1 MSKIYTTNEL
11 IQILAAERRSC
22 LMGKRLKLGVTVSG
36 NRVMDQ
42 LIRADALQKFS
53 AYQDFK
59 AAIHDYQRTH
69 QVSGI
74 VWREVTV
81 NSKTLSYP
89 EVDAQLIALPSDLD
103 LLKVMKDSIL
113 EFWYGVTSG
122 MDLYLS
128 FNNGK
133 QYQQITISDVERI
146 AQRTEWASLCKW
158 ENSNFLEIILQL
170 AWGKPEEA
178 SYKRGFPASG
188 SEYIHAVNQGSRPIG

>member
-1 MSKIYTTNEL
+1 
-11 IQILAAERRSC
+11 
-22 LMGKRLKLGVTVSG
+22 MGKRLKLAVTVSG

-42 LIRADALQKFS
+42 LIRTDALQKFS

-59 AAIHDYQRTH
+59 AAIHDYQRKN

-89 EVDAQLIALPSDLD
+89 EVDTQLIALPSDLD
-103 LLKVMKDSIL
+103 VLKVTKDSIL

-133 QYQQITISDVERI
+133 QYQQIIISDVERI

-158 ENSNFLEIILQL
+158 ENTNFLEIILQL

-188 SEYIHAVNQGSRPIG
+188 SEYIHAVNPGSRPIG